1 MQRGGP
7 GTPDAMGVQF
17 YGSVIQDGGR
27 YRMWYVAWDD
37 EAKSKSPSARWRAAY
52 AESTDGVTWVKP
64 ELGLVEFRGSRENN
78 LVDMGG
84 AWGVNRSVS
93 QIHALLYLSSKPLT
107 AEEIADTLGIA
118 RSNVSNSLKELLS
131 WNLIRRVP
139 IRADRR
145 DHYEAETD
153 IWEIVG
159 RKAREIDPVLAVLK
173 SCAEQAANDKNV
185 TLEARA
191 RLAEML
197 EFTTSIDRW
206 FQQMLAVPRGTLKTI
221 LKLGSKIASFIPGK
235 K

>member
-1 MQRGGP
+1 MTEISNQ
-7 GTPDAMGVQF
+7 A
-17 YGSVIQDGGR
+17 
-27 YRMWYVAWDD
+27 
-37 EAKSKSPSARWRAAY
+37 
-52 AESTDGVTWVKP
+52 
-64 ELGLVEFRGSRENN
+64 SRSEP
-78 LVDMGG
+78 LPPALETFILQWGDMGG

-153 IWEIVG
+153 IWEIVTRIAIG

-185 TLEARA
+185 TPEARA

-197 EFTTSIDRW
+197 EFTTAIDRW